1 MLPLLLLL
9 LGSLPAAAQRAD
21 GVAAVVND
29 DVILQSDVEEQLAL
43 LLMRS
48 QSRPDSTT
56 VDTLR
61 REILNQLIDE
71 KLIVNEAKRQGL
83 SATDAEVARELEGA
97 MKDVRDR
104 FGGEQ
109 EFQEQLRRENTT
121 EEKLREKYRE
131 EIRRQLVASKLM
143 QRTFP
148 KQTVPQAEAE
158 AYFTAHRSEFPKM
171 PAELRLSVVQIPV
184 TADSAIDAKA
194 RRDVTAVRKRLVAG
208 EKFAKVASE
217 VSQDPATAKNG
228 GDLGFLRRGLLDR
241 ELDDAAFSL
250 KAGELSGPLR
260 SSVGWHVLEVIERD
274 TVKSRAGKDTLDARG
289 NPVIEAHVRHIL
301 IQVPLTDADAERA
314 SKIAD
319 RVHAEAK
326 KGADF
331 GALARRYSK
340 YEGPASAD
348 GDLGF
353 ISMATL
359 QPNIR
364 AGLDKLPIGGV
375 SDVLTNQAGFNIF
388 KLTDRKPEREYEL
401 AEIKKE
407 LPEAVAQIKQKQ
419 RYDDWMKGLRSKAH
433 IEVRT
438 S

>member
-1 MLPLLLLL
+1 M
-9 LGSLPAAAQRAD
+9 LGSLPASAQRAD

-48 QSRPDSTT
+48 QNRPDSTQ

-83 SATDAEVARELEGA
+83 NASDAEVARELEGA
-97 MKDVRDR
+97 MKDVRER
-104 FGGEQ
+104 FGGDQ
-109 EFQEQLRRENTT
+109 EFQEQMRRENTT
-121 EEKLREKYRE
+121 EEKLREKYRD
-131 EIRRQLVASKLM
+131 EIRRQLIATKLM

-148 KQTVPQAEAE
+148 KQPVPQAEAE
-158 AYFTAHRSEFPKM
+158 AYFASHRSEFPKV

-184 TADSAIDAKA
+184 TADSATEAKA
-194 RRDVTAVRKRLVAG
+194 RRDITAVRKRLTSG

-250 KAGELSGPLR
+250 KLGELSSPLR
-260 SSVGWHVLEVIERD
+260 SSVGWHVLEAIDRD
-274 TVKSRAGKDTLDARG
+274 TVKSRAGKDTTDAKG
-289 NPVIEAHVRHIL
+289 NPIIETHVRHIL

-314 SKIAD
+314 SKVAD

-326 KGADF
+326 KGGDF
-331 GALARRYSK
+331 GQLVRKYSK

-353 ISMATL
+353 ISTATL
-359 QPNIR
+359 QPHIR
-364 AGLDKLPIGGV
+364 SGLEQLEIGGV
-375 SDVLTNQAGFNIF
+375 SDVLTNQAGYNIF
-388 KLTDRKPEREYEL
+388 KLTDRKPERDYEL
-401 AEIKKE
+401 SEIKKE
-407 LPEAVAQIKQKQ
+407 LPEAVSQIKQKQ
-419 RYDDWMKGLRSKAH
+419 RYDNWIKGLRSKAH
-433 IEVRT
+433 IEIR
-438 S
+438 SS